1 MDTKKVNGTS
11 PKGNGA
17 QRRPPCYS
25 VETPYG
31 FHLDLDFLKYVD
43 DIEKG
48 NTIRR
53 VPIHRRHRVPNST
66 ALSRN
71 LSLPGYGY
79 RPSQWSSIGSLWPKT
94 RTIDSQQPY
103 SFQGYEGMTVDNP
116 ELLGFTHGSLT
127 NAEMEASIRA
137 FDEQPLGLHVRP
149 NLLRATSLPLTVLLR
164 KHSETAEDPTSPR
177 CSRIPQENGSTE
189 DVFSDS
195 SRVSTGTNGT
205 IKRLTAAL
213 ERIGELEE
221 EIRVV
226 PELKA
231 QICILQE
238 ERERL
243 LLKLNSNPNR
253 SSKLEFSTGS
263 NAHLQPDDWMS
274 RELKH
279 LEEKVQASSA
289 QVNAL
294 STPSLRDNAQTV
306 MNHGITPK
314 QCLKGQR
321 DVLSVETLESRIL
334 SLEHKLHKSEQELDQ
349 ARTML
354 QKLLEQSRQ
363 KDKRIEQLSR
373 MERSDDQ
380 KNVWVKRKSPEDILE
395 PSLDLEMTN
404 SSLSAQQGADHE
416 VTRPTSMVHH
426 VNRVQELLKEQWEC
440 QRIREA
446 SMGTMGPLSPKMSS
460 IQEQLLGLVDTLSMM
475 IPAESSGADGQTF
488 VQTSVRNLNVEKL
501 TSLKTKVNV
510 CDHPGGKD
518 AVGEHHPAKDKR
530 EENQVGGTMGEAE
543 LHKESVGGTN
553 STKEL
558 EGHLASERVEET
570 FMAACIYLKNH
581 EDEMSNPSK
590 DMVQALTVVFQ
601 HWFHLAAEEDSS
613 AQCVELYLKQVKAT
627 TPTLLYFLVNMV
639 DDEGNTALHYSM
651 SHGNFSVSQVL
662 LDSGVCDVDLRSKDG
677 YSPLLLAAVTGPESP
692 EKQGVVLQL
701 LSLGDVNARLA
712 PAGQTALH
720 LAVRRGRE
728 DMVRLLLSA
737 GADCNAQDQSEST
750 ALMNACELGCCDI
763 ITALLERPDCDVT
776 LTDRDGRSALSIALQ
791 APHPDAASLLRT
803 HMTSRDLAS
812 FSHHK

>member
-1 MDTKKVNGTS
+1 FQRTRCNDSANVGDPPNG
-11 PKGNGA
+11 
-17 QRRPPCYS
+17 RRPPCYS

-488 VQTSVRNLNVEKL
+488 GTFSVFLSIITCL
-501 TSLKTKVNV
+501 S
-510 CDHPGGKD
+510 
-518 AVGEHHPAKDKR
+518 
-530 EENQVGGTMGEAE
+530 
-543 LHKESVGGTN
+543 TN
-553 STKEL
+553 
-558 EGHLASERVEET
+558 
-570 FMAACIYLKNH
+570 F
-581 EDEMSNPSK
+581 NPSSSGLISVCFFQGHIEEEPGTLWFYHFFCAA
-590 DMVQALTVVFQ
+590 DSQVQALTVVFQ

-712 PAGQTALH
+712 GQTALH

-776 LTDRDGRSALSIALQ
+776 LTDRVSRCHCETL
-791 APHPDAASLLRT
+791 HSLGKNIVNLKHT
-803 HMTSRDLAS
+803 
-812 FSHHK
+812 